1 MWKTRVHTFVRFF
14 SRLRSSCQFIFIYV
28 SGVRECIK
36 NFVWLICCVLC
47 VCVRHGVKLSHTLC
61 VEILLLFG
69 ELNTWHTIYICI
81 NSALCV
87 FGCCYYYGRLL
98 AIAHAHTWIARP
110 CIRLQL
116 RAIFCDADKRTAMRW
131 KARKF
136 IREYYLLIYW
146 AMVYWPFETH
156 RQRHLALFRCLPF
169 IHTLSWFRFGWI
181 GLDLGCAL
189 HCSEP
194 SCCYGRCWSCCWC
207 CWWWCCR
214 RLLFRLSLLARVFF
228 YFFFSDS
235 SFSFHVS
242 NAVICIYVFFYF
254 FLIFLIKSNQHTVSH
269 TLHTLSPYGTP
280 ENLFNAIC
288 NTNL

>member
-47 VCVRHGVKLSHTLC
+47 VCTPWCQAVTYIVCGNFITVRGVEHMAY
-61 VEILLLFG
+61 
-69 ELNTWHTIYICI
+69 NIYICI

-207 CWWWCCR
+207 WWWCCC

-228 YFFFSDS
+228 LFLLFRFVLFVSRFECGNLYICYFFTFFS
-235 SFSFHVS
+235 
-242 NAVICIYVFFYF
+242 YF
-254 FLIFLIKSNQHTVSH
+254 
-269 TLHTLSPYGTP
+269 
-280 ENLFNAIC
+280 
-288 NTNL
+288 